1 MAARMRPDDRRESI
15 HRSALTVI
23 TRDGFQAATTRA
35 IAEEAGIT
43 HSLLHRYFATR
54 DELVATAFDIA
65 ASEEIERFAVEISAI
80 DDLDDRLRWLC
91 EPVDR
96 PHYQL
101 WIDAWGEAS
110 RNGALRSSLRRHHRS
125 WRAATAAL
133 LAEGVSAGRWHCDD
147 PDGTADRILAAF
159 DGHAVQHYVF
169 RHISA
174 ATHHELN
181 LRAVRDLLGIADPPG

>member
-1 MAARMRPDDRRESI
+1 MATRMRPEDRRDSI
-15 HRSALTVI
+15 CRSALTVI

-54 DELVATAFDIA
+54 DELVATAFDVA
-65 ASEEIERFAVEISAI
+65 ATEEIERFDVELAAI
-80 DDLDDRLRWLC
+80 DDLEGRLRWLC

-101 WIDAWGEAS
+101 WFDAWGEAD
-110 RNGALRSSLRRHHRS
+110 RNPALRASLRRHHRS
-125 WRAATAAL
+125 WRRAVAAL
-133 LAEGVSAGRWHCDD
+133 LADGAAASRWRCDD
-147 PDGTADRILAAF
+147 PEVVADRILAAF
-159 DGHAVQHYVF
+159 DGNAVQHYVF

-174 ATHHELN
+174 ATHHRRN
-181 LRAVRDLLGIADPPG
+181 LEVVHGLLALPSS